1 MTLSSFTCVEHLF
14 ARAVAAS
21 RASHTGNNAMF
32 SYVHVHS
39 RNDDVDVADTNASS
53 VDVDAR
59 GTAAEGVAS
68 MHLASQL

>member
-32 SYVHVHS
+32 SYVHS